1 MWYNDEMIDISKD
14 IQDRVRARI
23 EECARAS
30 GVYIRRLK
38 IAYDIRTHAKL
49 GEATSGWEPLIRL
62 NSVYL
67 MGQPDEFIQD
77 VVAHEYAHL
86 AAWRRRG
93 LNIKP
98 HGVEW
103 QNMMLQIGVE
113 PTRTYDWALAEGW
126 EAGPRGRM
134 LAINS

>member
-1 MWYNDEMIDISKD
+1 M
-14 IQDRVRARI
+14 ARI

-30 GVYIRRLK
+30 GVWIRRLK
-38 IAYDIRTHAKL
+38 VDYDIRTYNML
-49 GEATSGWEPLIRL
+49 GEARYDWHNRIRF

-67 MGQPDEFIQD
+67 MGQVDEFIHD

-93 LNIKP
+93 LNIRP

-103 QNMMLQIGVE
+103 QDMMLQMGVE
-113 PTRTYDWALAEGW
+113 PNRSYDWALAEGW
-126 EAGPRGRM
+126 EEGPRGRM
-134 LAINS
+134 LQVCS

>member
-1 MWYNDEMIDISKD
+1 MWYNDKMIDIPKE
-14 IQDRVRARI
+14 IHERVMDRI

-30 GVYIRRLK
+30 GVYIKRLK
-38 IAYDIRTHAKL
+38 VDYGIKSHAL
-49 GEATSGWEPLIRL
+49 IGEARYEWAPRL
-62 NSVYL
+62 RFNSVYL
-67 MGQPDEFIQD
+67 MGQPDEFIYD

-103 QNMMLQIGVE
+103 QDMMLRMGVE
-113 PTRTYDWALAEGW
+113 PTREYDWALAEGW

-134 LAINS
+134 LSINS